1 MCNIFFDFV
10 HHDLTHLHD
19 EPQAGLSIDEIWS
32 NEPRASR
39 LVMASAAAA
48 RTTPTTAAAAAS
60 NCVEDESSS
69 SGELIDRSDDEII
82 FDSTSMS
89 AAGLEESGKEE
100 IASEGGVD
108 KGSIFIDA
116 EHSATIQQTPTPQS
130 VAIPSSTESE
140 QYEFVAS
147 GGFDGDDGSMDELEA
162 EILAALDD

>member
-1 MCNIFFDFV
+1 M
-10 HHDLTHLHD
+10 THLHD

-48 RTTPTTAAAAAS
+48 RTTPTTAAAAS
-60 NCVEDESSS
+60 NCAEDESSS
-69 SGELIDRSDDEII
+69 SGELIDRSDDEIV
-82 FDSTSMS
+82 FDSTPVS

-108 KGSIFIDA
+108 A
-116 EHSATIQQTPTPQS
+116 ELNSATIQQTPTPQS

>member
-39 LVMASAAAA
+39 LVMAS
-48 RTTPTTAAAAAS
+48 AAAAS

>member
-1 MCNIFFDFV
+1 MCNIFFLTLSV
-10 HHDLTHLHD
+10 CLTHLHD

-39 LVMASAAAA
+39 LVMASAATE
-48 RTTPTTAAAAAS
+48 RITPTTAAAS
-60 NCVEDESSS
+60 NCAEDESSS
-69 SGELIDRSDDEII
+69 SGELIDRSDDEIV
-82 FDSTSMS
+82 FESTSMS

-100 IASEGGVD
+100 IASEG
-108 KGSIFIDA
+108 A
-116 EHSATIQQTPTPQS
+116 ELNSATIQQTPTPQS

-140 QYEFVAS
+140 QYEFVSS